1 MCSMI
6 ALCPSLVKKEDIVQS
21 CQLQIGS
28 KLIPDYPMQ
37 SSTEAFYFLKKAFN
51 LSTVFNNHVHSLN
64 IRGKEYLDHKFVIVF
79 DTEKING
86 HVASF
91 TGVNV
96 KNGEQIT
103 LKMAMQTF
111 DLTRNPEDCHIV
123 LEAEQ
128 ILEIKGSYVRV
139 AD

>member
-1 MCSMI
+1 MENRSVDKDNFV
-6 ALCPSLVKKEDIVQS
+6 SLYSKKEDIVQS

-51 LSTVFNNHVHSLN
+51 LSTVFNNHVRSLD
-64 IRGKEYLDHKFVIVF
+64 IRGKEYVDHKFIIAF

-91 TGVNV
+91 TGRNV

-103 LKMAMQTF
+103 LKMQMQSF
-111 DLTRNPEDCHIV
+111 GLT
-123 LEAEQ
+123 
-128 ILEIKGSYVRV
+128 KKS
-139 AD
+139 